1 MKNNINPKLITMNR
15 QTNEELRN
23 YYQILNK
30 DQVKV
35 FYLTQIHDNICE
47 IIWKLYLERYPNT
60 EIPSKQVIEISD
72 YCSDFTYNDL
82 GRIALRLSHKEILNR
97 SEGKISPL
105 VKAWHAF
112 DYLYGSPLKFER
124 KSKAE
129 DTSYSEIRRSC
140 EQLDRDFNNNS
151 KWTN

>member
-1 MKNNINPKLITMNR
+1 MKNNINPKLITMNQ

-60 EIPSKQVIEISD
+60 EIPSKPTFKQKMQNEAILEFTGMTHQELNILKKVRGNSDTILKLMAFFRQYDIPFTEIFFEKNLFEK
-72 YCSDFTYNDL
+72 CL
-82 GRIALRLSHKEILNR
+82 H
-97 SEGKISPL
+97 L
-105 VKAWHAF
+105 V
-112 DYLYGSPLKFER
+112 
-124 KSKAE
+124 
-129 DTSYSEIRRSC
+129 
-140 EQLDRDFNNNS
+140 
-151 KWTN
+151 

>member
-60 EIPSKQVIEISD
+60 EIPSKPTFKQKMQNEAILEFTGMTHQELNILKKVRGNSDTILKLMAFFRQYDIPFTEIFFEKNLFEK
-72 YCSDFTYNDL
+72 CL
-82 GRIALRLSHKEILNR
+82 H
-97 SEGKISPL
+97 L
-105 VKAWHAF
+105 V
-112 DYLYGSPLKFER
+112 
-124 KSKAE
+124 
-129 DTSYSEIRRSC
+129 
-140 EQLDRDFNNNS
+140 
-151 KWTN
+151 